1 LSNKNKKE
9 NQNMQL
15 ISFVLPIYNEEGN
28 IPKLWYEL
36 QKLESELTKK
46 YKVQYIFVN
55 DFSSDKSLE
64 LLNEIYTKNSETV
77 IVRSFSKN
85 NGHQIAVTAGQDI
98 ASGDAIIIMDT
109 DLQDPPMV
117 CLDLIKQWEKG
128 FDVVYAQRR
137 KYKTNFTKEVSA
149 YVFYRLMAKIANV
162 TIPVDTGDFRLISKR
177 VNEEMKKYKEK
188 SKFLRGISCLVGFK
202 HTAVQFDRQDR
213 FAGKP
218 GYTFQKSLKLAID
231 GITGFSTMPLRLISA
246 FGFGLSFMSTIFGVL
261 YVIYALITK
270 TNSSGWASLII
281 AVFFLGGVQM
291 VMLGILGEYIGRIYY
306 EVLDRPLYTIDF
318 ELSKNKAVTAQSPIL
333 EASYPFYFNENIIY
347 ESNEEEL
354 GHPEFATN

>member
-1 LSNKNKKE
+1 MK
-9 NQNMQL
+9 L
-15 ISFVLPIYNEEGN
+15 ISFVLPIYNEEGS
-28 IPKLWYEL
+28 IDKLWFEL
-36 QKLESELTKK
+36 QKVESELNNK

-55 DFSSDKSLE
+55 DYSTDTSLE
-64 LLNEIYTKNSETV
+64 ILNKLYLDNTDKI

-85 NGHQIAVTAGQDI
+85 NGHQIAVTAGQDV
-98 ASGDAIIIMDT
+98 AEGDAIIIMDT

-117 CLDLIKQWEKG
+117 CLELIKQWEQG

-137 KYKTNFTKEVSA
+137 KYKTTFTKELSA

-162 TIPVDTGDFRLISKR
+162 NIPVDTGDFRLISKR

-188 SKFLRGISCLVGFK
+188 SKFLRGISCLVGFN

-218 GYTFQKSLKLAID
+218 GYTFAKSLKLAID
-231 GITGFSTMPLRLISA
+231 GITGFSTMPLRLISS
-246 FGFGLSFMSTIFGVL
+246 FGFLLSFVSSLFGL
-261 YVIYALITK
+261 FYVIYALATK
-270 TNSSGWASLII
+270 TNSTGWASLII
-281 AVFFLGGVQM
+281 SVFFLGGIQM

-318 ELSKNKAVTAQSPIL
+318 ELNKNNLVAIPKPEL
-333 EASYPFYFNENIIY
+333 EGSFPFYFNENIVY
-347 ESNEEEL
+347 ETNDEEL
-354 GHPEFATN
+354 TPHFSPATNYR